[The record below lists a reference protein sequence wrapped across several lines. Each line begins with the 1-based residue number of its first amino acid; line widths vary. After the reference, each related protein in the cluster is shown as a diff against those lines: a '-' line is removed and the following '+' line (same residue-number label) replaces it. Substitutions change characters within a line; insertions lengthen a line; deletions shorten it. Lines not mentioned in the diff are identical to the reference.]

1 MGENLWELPVA
12 PTDLF
17 HDPEF
22 VMLGGRQCKLSF
34 SHEGDDD
41 KHMTSHSLLFEGVE
55 SFKCTYGSSCSAK
68 MIHEGYGK
76 LVDLGKTP
84 WLTEVLPYYLK
95 FRLAYGRNA
104 QPLRHLLIYF
114 DGGPCYEFLCAG
126 FRHSSVSEPY
136 PAS

>member
-1 MGENLWELPVA
+1 MADNLWELPVA

-22 VMLGGRQCKLSF
+22 VMLAARRCKLSF
-34 SHEGDDD
+34 AHEGADD
-41 KHMTSHSLLFEGVE
+41 KHMMSHSLLFEGVE
-55 SFKCTYGSSCSAK
+55 SFKCTYMSSCGANL
-68 MIHEGYGK
+68 IADAYGT

-95 FRLAYGRNA
+95 FSRAYSRNSK
-104 QPLRHLLIYF
+104 PLRHLMIYF
-114 DGGPCYEFLCAG
+114 DGGPCYEFLCTG
-126 FRHSSVSEPY
+126 FQVSSASEPY